1 MDMKFSKTFV
11 AVCLLSFSASANA
24 AICINTDQIAN
35 SDSPDGKVLILK
47 MRDGKVWHAALQPPC
62 PDIRTNGFSWTT
74 DGGQVCENQNVLKVV
89 RSGGMCGLGK
99 FVAGEPPKTK

>member
-1 MDMKFSKTFV
+1 MRFSKTF
-11 AVCLLSFSASANA
+11 AAICLFSFTANAHA
-24 AICINTDQIAN
+24 AICISTDQIAN

-47 MRDGKVWHAALQPPC
+47 MKDGKVWHAALQPAC

-74 DGGQVCENQNVLKVV
+74 YGGQVCENAQVLRIV

-99 FVAGEPPKTK
+99 FVSGEPPETK